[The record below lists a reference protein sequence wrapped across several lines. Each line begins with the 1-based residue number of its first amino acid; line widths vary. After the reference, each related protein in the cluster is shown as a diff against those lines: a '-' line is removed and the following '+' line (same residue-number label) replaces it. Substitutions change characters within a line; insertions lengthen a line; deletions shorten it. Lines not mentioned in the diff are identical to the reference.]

1 MQRILQG
8 QGGWR
13 GVSMV
18 RGDEEGSCERQ
29 GQVMPGPVTQGEQLG
44 SDSGGDRKL
53 LEVCKERSDWVS

>member
-1 MQRILQG
+1 
-8 QGGWR
+8 
-13 GVSMV
+13 MV